1 MTFKER
7 ISAVTG
13 HDAFRKAAPVVCSV
27 LSAAA
32 FARFFNFSTAHIFPL
47 LFALVLIPLFREA
60 MQPKEKKVRIAAVF
74 CGVFFTLATFMFK
87 YEWLTQQEKHAG
99 RYALVFACG
108 FLLFFTALSATL
120 FDRLRNVRLN
130 TPGEEPPRKKR
141 IAVFFGAA
149 AVMFLCWL
157 PYFLML
163 FPGDLTWDSIDELN
177 QAVGNF
183 ELSNHHPI
191 AHTVVIK
198 FFYSIGKA
206 IFEDDNRAVAT
217 YCVAQ
222 MLALAFSFSYLIVT
236 MYRMRVKKLP
246 IACVLACYALLS
258 YHGTYCTTIWKDIP
272 FATLVL
278 CFSVTLWRTLIR
290 HQQGAKKPPLFEC
303 IMLFLTGT
311 GVCLFRSNGMYAYML
326 TLLFIVIFCIR
337 QRQHVLLGVS
347 CAALA
352 VGLIVKGPVYNSLGI
367 KKPETMESLAMPQQ
381 MIGAVLRN
389 ERELSAEQL
398 ELISNVADLQ
408 GLKDHYYPHSAD
420 GIKYY
425 IWQDG
430 HEEYVAEHKGE
441 FLKLWIDLGLK
452 YPKDY
457 VIAMVYATLGYW
469 YPDVQNWVY
478 ASEFRSDNFQLFKD
492 SKLSPETSDKLRE
505 FREQYREYYFLGL
518 FWSIGCAVWV
528 AVFMMGSAF
537 VNHKLRM
544 VLIFLPV
551 AGVWGTL
558 MIAAP
563 VYAEFRYMYSFF
575 STLPLLCTVPFV
587 SHEGLAFGGKT
598 APAEATAAKTEQ
610 EQKPAENAA
619 ESGAAES
626 ADAAA
631 PAEEKAAEKP
641 AAAKQQSAKKK
652 KKKR

>member
-1 MTFKER
+1 M
-7 ISAVTG
+7 
-13 HDAFRKAAPVVCSV
+13 DA
-27 LSAAA
+27 
-32 FARFFNFSTAHIFPL
+32 
-47 LFALVLIPLFREA
+47 
-60 MQPKEKKVRIAAVF
+60 
-74 CGVFFTLATFMFK
+74 
-87 YEWLTQQEKHAG
+87 
-99 RYALVFACG
+99 
-108 FLLFFTALSATL
+108 
-120 FDRLRNVRLN
+120 
-130 TPGEEPPRKKR
+130 
-141 IAVFFGAA
+141 
-149 AVMFLCWL
+149 
-157 PYFLML
+157 
-163 FPGDLTWDSIDELN
+163 
-177 QAVGNF
+177 
-183 ELSNHHPI
+183 
-191 AHTVVIK
+191 
-198 FFYSIGKA
+198 
-206 IFEDDNRAVAT
+206 
-217 YCVAQ
+217 
-222 MLALAFSFSYLIVT
+222 
-236 MYRMRVKKLP
+236 
-246 IACVLACYALLS
+246 
-258 YHGTYCTTIWKDIP
+258 
-272 FATLVL
+272 
-278 CFSVTLWRTLIR
+278 
-290 HQQGAKKPPLFEC
+290 
-303 IMLFLTGT
+303 
-311 GVCLFRSNGMYAYML
+311 
-326 TLLFIVIFCIR
+326 
-337 QRQHVLLGVS
+337 
-347 CAALA
+347 
-352 VGLIVKGPVYNSLGI
+352 
-367 KKPETMESLAMPQQ
+367 QQ

-425 IWQDG
+425 IWQEG

-492 SKLSPETSDKLRE
+492 SKLSQETSDKLRE

-544 VLIFLPV
+544 VLIVLPV

-631 PAEEKAAEKP
+631 PAEEKTAEKP

>member
-1 MTFKER
+1 M
-7 ISAVTG
+7 
-13 HDAFRKAAPVVCSV
+13 
-27 LSAAA
+27 
-32 FARFFNFSTAHIFPL
+32 
-47 LFALVLIPLFREA
+47 
-60 MQPKEKKVRIAAVF
+60 
-74 CGVFFTLATFMFK
+74 
-87 YEWLTQQEKHAG
+87 
-99 RYALVFACG
+99 
-108 FLLFFTALSATL
+108 
-120 FDRLRNVRLN
+120 
-130 TPGEEPPRKKR
+130 
-141 IAVFFGAA
+141 
-149 AVMFLCWL
+149 
-157 PYFLML
+157 
-163 FPGDLTWDSIDELN
+163 
-177 QAVGNF
+177 
-183 ELSNHHPI
+183 
-191 AHTVVIK
+191 
-198 FFYSIGKA
+198 
-206 IFEDDNRAVAT
+206 
-217 YCVAQ
+217 
-222 MLALAFSFSYLIVT
+222 
-236 MYRMRVKKLP
+236 
-246 IACVLACYALLS
+246 
-258 YHGTYCTTIWKDIP
+258 
-272 FATLVL
+272 
-278 CFSVTLWRTLIR
+278 TLWRTLIR

-425 IWQDG
+425 IWQEG

-626 ADAAA
+626 AGAAA
-631 PAEEKAAEKP
+631 PAEEKTAEKP